1 MLGMWCA
8 QVGMGILDKL
18 AAHKQH
24 NNSIHQLMHLKLL
37 SNQMQATCQYVT
49 EYSNSMRLAC
59 SRPLPQARGGP
70 QPMWWLCGGL
80 AGPCQ
85 EIKIKLV
92 WPTMVWPMA
101 LQPMPYTVVWG
112 PWLWA
117 FWAHSVFF
125 KPTKWHKK
133 CVPPWLGGGGSLHAH
148 IGNCE
153 TPCHS
158 CLAQNMANG
167 RGGLGPKAKIG
178 QRAKLSPPSGS
189 PIVLRKTCVHLGAH
203 MVPLHAGII
212 VPAGK
217 QLFLVAPAG
226 QFPTTWWPHG
236 AKN

>member
-1 MLGMWCA
+1 MRRKFQESSPSCPGWTSHMLGMWCA

-133 CVPPWLGGGGSLHAH
+133 CVQCFFFHTRDVFHTVLGQVS
-148 IGNCE
+148 
-153 TPCHS
+153 HS
-158 CLAQNMANG
+158 SCRA
-167 RGGLGPKAKIG
+167 RG
-178 QRAKLSPPSGS
+178 
-189 PIVLRKTCVHLGAH
+189 H
-203 MVPLHAGII
+203 
-212 VPAGK
+212 
-217 QLFLVAPAG
+217 
-226 QFPTTWWPHG
+226 
-236 AKN
+236 